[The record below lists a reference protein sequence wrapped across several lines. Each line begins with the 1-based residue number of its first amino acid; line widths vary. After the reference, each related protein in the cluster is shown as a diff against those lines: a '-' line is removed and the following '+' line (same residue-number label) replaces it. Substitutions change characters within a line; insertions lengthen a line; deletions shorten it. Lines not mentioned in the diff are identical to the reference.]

1 MRIDSTICSPNYKN
15 IGYPKSI
22 TIDEDMYSL
31 TIAFVCKP
39 IASVLLTIFVMH
51 MSLTMP
57 FSISQFTLKIVFILE
72 ALANIE
78 GYE

>member
-51 MSLTMP
+51 MSLTMF
-57 FSISQFTLKIVFILE
+57 FSISQVTLKIVVILQPF
-72 ALANIE
+72 ADI
-78 GYE
+78 